1 MPGSAKMVE
10 PKLAVPDSVG
20 SEVAVGGWLVTEV
33 ETDQISVLSSSV
45 VLVVLAV
52 TKLPASSATW
62 V

>member
-1 MPGSAKMVE
+1 MVE